1 MKPDPHEP
9 LSKWLEPAIDEPRI
23 ARAWQRIRSAQAS
36 PEAHRRRGRGWSW
49 AWRWLAPPAGLFAA
63 AAALWLLW
71 LRPPPPDALR
81 AVDAAVS
88 LAAGAEVHEVPGG
101 IALRDGSQLGLSQ
114 GAQLQVLENDGQ
126 RFVASLRRGDA
137 RFAVQPGPR
146 RWTIETELASIEV
159 IGAVVIVAHDE
170 HLVRVAVHR
179 GVVVVRGERVPGRVA
194 RLVEGQELVLSW
206 GPAGSELA
214 AAPPMPPIA
223 PPTTGTP
230 TTGMTPTTGT
240 TAPLAP
246 TAPAPPV
253 PSLTAPAV
261 PSLTAPTIPSVLGG
275 PRRAGKA
282 APAAP
287 PAPRAAP
294 PAPRSLD
301 SAAPAPVAVSDVLTI
316 SSTAQA
322 LRDADRLRRL
332 GDARA
337 AAALL
342 EEALRQRPA
351 DPGAGV
357 VEHTLGRLYLDH
369 LDQPAR
375 AAAAFAAVIARGS
388 PQPLIEGALARRCEA
403 LWRAGEAAA
412 ARAAV
417 DEYRQRYPQGSWL
430 AALSAMVSGP

>member
-36 PEAHRRRGRGWSW
+36 PEASRRRGRGWSW

-101 IALRDGSQLGLSQ
+101 IALRDGSQLGLGR

-126 RFVASLRRGDA
+126 RFVASLRQGDA

-159 IGAVVIVAHDE
+159 IGAIVIIAHDE
-170 HLVRVAVHR
+170 HVVRVAVHR

-206 GPAGSELA
+206 GPAGAELA
-214 AAPPMPPIA
+214 AAPTTSQPSPTA
-223 PPTTGTP
+223 PTTP
-230 TTGMTPTTGT
+230 Q
-240 TAPLAP
+240 LAP
-246 TAPAPPV
+246 TAP
-253 PSLTAPAV
+253 TAPQLAPTPPTA
-261 PSLTAPTIPSVLGG
+261 PSVTAPTAPSVLGD
-275 PRRAGKA
+275 PRRPSKA
-282 APAAP
+282 APASETAPRAEP
-287 PAPRAAP
+287 PAPRAI
-294 PAPRSLD
+294 D

-332 GDARA
+332 GDAKA

-369 LDQPAR
+369 LDQPVR

-403 LWRAGEAAA
+403 LWRADEPAA
-412 ARAAV
+412 ARAAL
-417 DEYRQRYPQGSWL
+417 DEYRQRYPHGSWL
-430 AALSAMVSGP
+430 AALSAMVTGP